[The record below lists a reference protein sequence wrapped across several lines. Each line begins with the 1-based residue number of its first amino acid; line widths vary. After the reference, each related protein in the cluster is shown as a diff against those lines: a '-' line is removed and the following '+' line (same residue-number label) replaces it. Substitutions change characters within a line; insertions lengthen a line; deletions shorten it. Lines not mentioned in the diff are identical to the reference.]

1 MGANDYNNLR
11 NLWDTRWT
19 PVTDEVKALFR
30 VAVREAESLTA
41 LGSFVDIKPR
51 HIRRV
56 INGPA
61 KSVSFRVADQVL
73 SRSSVGHRVSE
84 LPWHTPQEMVELGYW
99 KRQWGNAAVPSTGP

>member
-1 MGANDYNNLR
+1 MAGNDYNNLR

-19 PVTDEVKALFR
+19 PVTDEVKDLFKT
-30 VAVREAESLTA
+30 AAREAESLTQ
-41 LGSFVDIKPR
+41 LGEFVGIKPR

-73 SRSSVGHRVSE
+73 SRSSVGHKVSE
-84 LPWHTPQEMVELGYW
+84 LPWYTPQEMVELGFW
-99 KRQWGNAAVPSTGP
+99 KRQWGNATPSATHP